1 KLPKSEE
8 SAWGDGYW
16 LLVALGQWAGKDA
29 RPAFLRYMR
38 DASLQRKWTM
48 CQVLRETNAEWA
60 IELLSPLLTLTDKLA
75 EDRRG
80 FPVFPNK
87 AEPHLAIRL
96 CDDAARTISL
106 HNPDLRFTMVGQYA
120 D

>member
-1 KLPKSEE
+1 MHRRHNGLKTAVLLGGL
-8 SAWGDGYW
+8 SALILVVGSFFGRTG
-16 LLVALGQWAGKDA
+16 LIVALGQWAGKDA

-96 CDDAARTISL
+96 CDDSRL
-106 HNPDLRFTMVGQYA
+106 P
-120 D
+120 